1 MGRLSNG
8 EGPELTEMASLLLLR
23 VLRLLLHVM
32 VEMASSHVLGHGAG
46 VGWVSFLVEV
56 NEHPRGTKLSLRS
69 RNNEVGWD
77 VGQ

>member
-1 MGRLSNG
+1 
-8 EGPELTEMASLLLLR
+8 
-23 VLRLLLHVM
+23 VM

-56 NEHPRGTKLSLRS
+56 NEHPRGTELSLRS

-77 VGQ
+77 VEQ